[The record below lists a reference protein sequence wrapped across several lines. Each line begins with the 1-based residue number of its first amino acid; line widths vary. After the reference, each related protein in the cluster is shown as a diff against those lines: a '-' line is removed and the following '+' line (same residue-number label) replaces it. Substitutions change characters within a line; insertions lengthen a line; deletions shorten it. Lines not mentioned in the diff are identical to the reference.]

1 MIDYEQLMLSSID
14 SMKLKLVKDT
24 LTLDPKEYTKFIEV
38 VSLHIILAFF

>member
-24 LTLDPKEYTKFIEV
+24 LTLDLKEYTKLIEV